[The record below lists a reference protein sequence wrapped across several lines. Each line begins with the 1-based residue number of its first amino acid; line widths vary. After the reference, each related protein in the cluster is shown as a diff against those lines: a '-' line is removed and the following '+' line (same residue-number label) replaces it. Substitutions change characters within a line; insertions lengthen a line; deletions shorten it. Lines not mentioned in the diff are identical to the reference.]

1 MPTTFTETS
10 HHLKRYNKT
19 GTDQSG
25 PDARGMWRAN
35 SLPPWRSDDT
45 RGTNQQFYEDCPT
58 PEVRTKKYFYPTRSA
73 VTGFVAYFCPSL
85 GLKSGPQ
92 ELSLPDA
99 FHDRSYDSTRHLFC
113 SVVLAIRQCA
123 TVGVQQNFPRS

>member
-1 MPTTFTETS
+1 MTRVVQT
-10 HHLKRYNKT
+10 
-19 GTDQSG
+19 
-25 PDARGMWRAN
+25 N
-35 SLPPWRSDDT
+35 SFMRIALRQRSEL
-45 RGTNQQFYEDCPT
+45 R
-58 PEVRTKKYFYPTRSA
+58 KYFYPTRSA

-99 FHDRSYDSTRHLFC
+99 FHDRSYDSTRYLFC